1 MLNFF
6 YYDHSEI
13 VTESGIGK
21 RRIRNRR
28 CTFLIFGFH
37 GSENENIQSGDACQK
52 GKYRKGND
60 ICDTGEGKS
69 MGKKSKIIYS
79 VWQQCMLDS
88 HNYDKLQVQMRQL
101 KH

>member
-1 MLNFF
+1 LALDVCLIFF

-69 MGKKSKIIYS
+69 MGKKIKNHLFG
-79 VWQQCMLDS
+79 MAAM
-88 HNYDKLQVQMRQL
+88 HAGFTQL
-101 KH
+101 